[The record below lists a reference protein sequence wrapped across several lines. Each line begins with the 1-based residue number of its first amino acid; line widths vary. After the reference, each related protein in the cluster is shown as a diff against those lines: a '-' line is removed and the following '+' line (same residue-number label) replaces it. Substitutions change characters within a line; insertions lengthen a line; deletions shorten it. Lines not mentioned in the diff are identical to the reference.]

1 MLVNLSGS
9 SLPTQVLTCL
19 ELCCNAV
26 MCFAGLNTYLLRM
39 QNTTLSKT
47 VAVLRQISVTQM
59 NARRP
64 VVNSASILW
73 DVGAV
78 QFVIHCITLC
88 LNIVRDRHAPA
99 PSRTERRLSILKFVN
114 AGLHSAVLNR
124 ILHMPEVV
132 DKIPE
137 EVRAVVGVPPKAFE
151 YGPPVSRTFHN
162 VKEYANMSP
171 ARLDSIKHSRC
182 GCHSIDD
189 SLGFKVNG
197 HLLTS
202 DPSVFLTPGLVAL
215 AEMGGKYRP
224 GGHSNTFD
232 ADSKAAAVAA
242 VTQGI
247 GGFVKRAER
256 RTGSHG
262 CLNQPNLAD
271 WKAEV
276 LLQVDQSLDRI
287 PYGSQMAVVPPLPFT
302 PDDLHCAGFLMVTW
316 AVVLSALAST
326 RLLTPL

>member
-1 MLVNLSGS
+1 
-9 SLPTQVLTCL
+9 
-19 ELCCNAV
+19 
-26 MCFAGLNTYLLRM
+26 
-39 QNTTLSKT
+39 
-47 VAVLRQISVTQM
+47 VLRQMSVAQL

-78 QFVIHCITLC
+78 QFVTQCITLH
-88 LNIVRDRHAPA
+88 LNIVRDRGAPP
-99 PSRTERRLSILKFVN
+99 PSRAERRLSILKFVN
-114 AGLHSAVLNR
+114 AGLDKTDLNR
-124 ILHMPEVV
+124 ILHLPEVR
-132 DKIPE
+132 DRIPE
-137 EVRAVVGVPPKAFE
+137 EFWDIVGVPLVGFK

-182 GCHSIDD
+182 GCHRIDD

-202 DPSVFLTPGLVAL
+202 DPNVFPTPGLVAL
-215 AEMGGKYRP
+215 AEMGGKFRP
-224 GGHSNTFD
+224 EGHSNTFD
-232 ADSKAAAVAA
+232 DDSRSAAIAA

-247 GGFVKRAER
+247 GGFVERAER

-262 CLNQPNLAD
+262 CLAD

-276 LLQVDQSLDRI
+276 LLQVEQSLDRI
-287 PYGSQMAVVPPLPFT
+287 PCGSQMAAVPPLPFT
-302 PDDLHCAGFLMVTW
+302 PEDQAALRRFLSNYMGCG
-316 AVVLSALAST
+316 VVCTSLDKQ
-326 RLLTPL
+326 TPS